1 VEKKK
6 YNECKLWSKEER
18 KIRYICSLQEI
29 PSLPRRLLHVIRVMA
44 LALFVSFLASIILA
58 VLVIPVAS
66 FVPPRCTFLTA
77 NQVLSP
83 LFALPTNPFTR
94 QAMMIQIPTPT
105 DPRFS
110 FISCSV
116 KMRLERI

>member
-1 VEKKK
+1 MQVTVEGRAQ
-6 YNECKLWSKEER
+6 NTTH
-18 KIRYICSLQEI
+18 
-29 PSLPRRLLHVIRVMA
+29 LLFTRDSITPQAAASCIRVMA

-116 KMRLERI
+116 KMRLERV